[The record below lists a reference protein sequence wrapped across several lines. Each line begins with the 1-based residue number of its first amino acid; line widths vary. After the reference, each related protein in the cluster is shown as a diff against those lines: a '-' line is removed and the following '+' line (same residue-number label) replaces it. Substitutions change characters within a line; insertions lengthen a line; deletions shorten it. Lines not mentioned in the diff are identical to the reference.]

1 MADLDITALDLVMD
15 LVSQAM
21 VMDWDIQ
28 VMDMDMVIHSGL
40 PDQKSLR
47 RVRTLS
53 QTLGER
59 SLWQLITPSI
69 RSKLFI

>member
-1 MADLDITALDLVMD
+1 MADLDITALDLVMV

-28 VMDMDMVIHSGL
+28 VMDMDMVIHSL

-53 QTLGER
+53 RTLGER

>member
-21 VMDWDIQ
+21 VMDWVIQ

-40 PDQKSLR
+40 PAQKSLR

-53 QTLGER
+53 RTLVER

>member
-1 MADLDITALDLVMD
+1 MADLDITALDLVMV

-28 VMDMDMVIHSGL
+28 VMDMDMVIHSL

-53 QTLGER
+53 RTLGER
-59 SLWQLITPSI
+59 SLWHLITPSI